1 MFYTDKYTPQNI
13 EDAFFHKELLNLL
26 KIMSSDEEI
35 PHIIF
40 YGSEGSGKKTIIKL
54 FLEMLFDKSVHK
66 TKDTIYKVTGSGN
79 KKTDEAV
86 KQSNYHIVIK
96 PNNNN
101 SDRYLIHDI
110 VKEYAKR
117 KSLGVFQTNRNF
129 KLVLINSIDNMSYY
143 AQSSL
148 RRTMERYN
156 HNCRFV
162 MWCRSLSKV
171 IKPLQSRCICLRVKS
186 PSDEELFR
194 HILNISIKENI
205 NVGLE
210 KYAEI
215 ISKSKGN
222 IKSALWE
229 LQFLKFKYDMD
240 TNYAQSINQIIK
252 LILEK
257 KLENVQT
264 IRNIL
269 HSLMITNVDDTT
281 ILRDII
287 DAISM
292 SNNFSDNLKQQI
304 IQVGA
309 IYENQLV
316 KGRREII
323 QFDAFITSACRFVFE
338 EKVNKP
344 PLTLKKKM

>member
-1 MFYTDKYTPQNI
+1 MFFTDKYTPLTVK
-13 EDAFFHKELLNLL
+13 DAFFHKELLNLL
-26 KIMSSDEEI
+26 QIMSNDEEI

-40 YGSEGSGKKTIIKL
+40 YGTEGTGKKSLIKL
-54 FLEMLFDKSVHK
+54 FLEMLFDKSVNK
-66 TKDTIYKVTGSGN
+66 TKDTIYKITGSGN
-79 KKTDEAV
+79 KKTDEIV

-117 KSLGVFQTNRNF
+117 KSLGVFERNRNF
-129 KLVLINSIDNMSYY
+129 KLVLINNIDNMSYY

-171 IKPLQSRCICLRVKS
+171 IKPLQSRCICLRVPT
-186 PSDEELFR
+186 PSDEKLFK

-205 NVGLE
+205 NVGLA
-210 KYAEI
+210 KYSEI
-215 ISKSKGN
+215 INKSKGN

-229 LQFLKFKYDMD
+229 LQFLKFNYDLD
-240 TNYAQSINQIIK
+240 TNYNQSINEIVK

-257 KLENVQT
+257 KLVNVQI

-269 HSLMITNVDDTT
+269 HSLMITNIDDTT

-287 DAISM
+287 DNICL
-292 SNNFSDNLKQQI
+292 NNKFTDNLKQKI
-304 IQVGA
+304 IQAGA

-323 QFDAFITSACRFVFE
+323 QFDAFITSAVRFVFE
-338 EKVNKP
+338 EKQ
-344 PLTLKKKM
+344 